1 MKNLLEVFKRTS
13 LYWAFTMWVFTR
25 VLSQHMALLLATKG
39 LRAIVLTFARVCTI
53 LAKALICF
61 CTFSLISKIAL
72 VLHIMTCDALR
83 GPYWFT
89 AICIS
94 CVYRISVQRLLTPSY
109 KLVFACFDCV
119 SRVANFKVGI
129 MTLENLQTWS
139 MVNACLLSLPLL
151 KTGWLRLT
159 TF

>member
-1 MKNLLEVFKRTS
+1 
-13 LYWAFTMWVFTR
+13 
-25 VLSQHMALLLATKG
+25 MALLLATKG

-89 AICIS
+89 AIGDM
-94 CVYRISVQRLLTPSY
+94 YFMRVQNQFSTPPDSI
-109 KLVFACFDCV
+109 L
-119 SRVANFKVGI
+119 
-129 MTLENLQTWS
+129 
-139 MVNACLLSLPLL
+139 
-151 KTGWLRLT
+151 
-159 TF
+159 